1 MSSKEKTKNEVLT
14 LINQQKK
21 AKINWI
27 ASIVQISEDNVRSI
41 AKDLGLI
48 IEGDFVIAA
57 AESAKIERADNVEN
71 QLINEIISVRTN
83 KFSAILNEEI
93 EIKTRI
99 IVYVF
104 SGDFRYYAGQEA
116 QKYVQNIRNRFQNYS
131 IPELL
136 PYIQLSNVFKII
148 EQPKLISKLDKNELA
163 KLHSKINIFDEYV
176 KFLGRKLAQ
185 ESIVSEKKGKNKI
198 YTILMPDERMKF
210 FNENEIEHI
219 MSSLQLYYIIEIRK
233 GYYKLLNEGLIKK
246 IQDID
251 LDNKNE
257 KDIQSRIL
265 INNGNEN
272 IINGFYK
279 IAGQYYK
286 HNLDYSN
293 DEFEALLYYSKALI
307 YQKEIDSA
315 NLILERALKIRTNDA
330 ILQGLLALKE
340 IYANDVTQA
349 EEYLEKANEIN
360 AKEPFL
366 FFVKGLL
373 LKSKNEYQE
382 ALKSFELAYKES
394 NNLVEAINEMVDIY
408 SILDQKQKSIDL
420 IQKVSKTH
428 KNNPA
433 LILKLG
439 AIYEENKM
447 DKEANELYNS
457 IVSVYSRLPKAME
470 LLGYNQLKLNKID
483 DAINT
488 FSKRLSDN
496 MEDFIAL
503 HGLSLAYKSK
513 MNYEKAL
520 DYELMALK
528 EKSDFI
534 EGLEN
539 ISEIYS
545 KLNQNQK
552 AKDALEKIE
561 KITKKKK

>member
-1 MSSKEKTKNEVLT
+1 MSSKEKIKNEVLT

-27 ASIVQISEDNVRSI
+27 ASILQISEDNVLSI

-57 AESAKIERADNVEN
+57 AESAKIARADNIEN

-99 IVYVF
+99 IIYVF

-131 IPELL
+131 ISELL
-136 PYIQLSNVFKII
+136 PYIQLANIFKII
-148 EQPKLISKLDKNELA
+148 EQPKLISKLDKSELA

-185 ESIVSEKKGKNKI
+185 ESVVSEKKGRKKI

-251 LDNKNE
+251 LDDKNE
-257 KDIQSRIL
+257 KDMLSRIL

-279 IAGQYYK
+279 IAGHYYK

-315 NLILERALKIRTNDA
+315 NLILDRALKIRTNDA

-340 IYANDVTQA
+340 IYADDITKA
-349 EEYLEKANEIN
+349 EEYLEKANEIKS
-360 AKEPFL
+360 KEPFL

-373 LKSKNEYQE
+373 LKSRNEYQE
-382 ALKSFELAYKES
+382 ALESLESAYKED
-394 NNLVEAINEMVDIY
+394 NNLVVAIDEIVEIY

-420 IQKVSKTH
+420 LQKVSKIH
-428 KNNPA
+428 KNNPN

-439 AIYEENKM
+439 ILYEENKKDM
-447 DKEANELYNS
+447 EANELYNS
-457 IVSVYSRLPKAME
+457 IISIYSRLPIALE
-470 LLGYNQLKLNKID
+470 LLGFNQLKLNKFEE
-483 DAINT
+483 AIQT

-503 HGLSLAYKSK
+503 HGLSLAYKSIS
-513 MNYEKAL
+513 NYEKAL
-520 DYELMALK
+520 EYELIALK

-534 EGLEN
+534 DGLKN

-545 KLNQNQK
+545 KLDQNHK
-552 AKDALEKIE
+552 ANEALEKIE